1 MLDTGTGWW
10 ASGRKAWSGRECSI
24 EPFQGTVAFRQ
35 RCETERAA
43 TLGRNEKG
51 LSGREALDLIAG
63 RVTAG
68 LRCRP
73 RP

>member
-51 LSGREALDLIAG
+51 L
-63 RVTAG
+63 
-68 LRCRP
+68 P
-73 RP
+73 